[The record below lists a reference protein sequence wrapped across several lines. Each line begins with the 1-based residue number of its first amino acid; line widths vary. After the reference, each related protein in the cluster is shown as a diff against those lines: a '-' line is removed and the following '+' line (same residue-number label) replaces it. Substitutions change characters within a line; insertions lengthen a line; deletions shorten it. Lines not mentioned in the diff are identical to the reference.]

1 MSGTIGS
8 VSEGRVRNFINLN
21 PIIRF
26 FDPPRV
32 VRDKVGHYICKG
44 QRVAD
49 LASNTGYY
57 TLLLAECVGPEGK
70 VYAVDLDPLTIKL
83 VEEKVSKSGFR
94 NIELHNANA
103 ADLNFIEDHSIDFVL
118 ANGLL

>member
-1 MSGTIGS
+1 
-8 VSEGRVRNFINLN
+8 VRSLFNIN

-26 FDPPRV
+26 FNSPTV
-32 VRDKVGHYICKG
+32 ARDKVAHYVSKGH
-44 QRVAD
+44 RVAD
-49 LASNTGYY
+49 LACNTGYY
-57 TLLLAECVGPEGK
+57 TLLLAECVGLEGK

-83 VEEKVSKSGFR
+83 VEEKVDKSGFH
-94 NIELHNANA
+94 NIELHCANA

>member
-1 MSGTIGS
+1 MSRPAGGS
-8 VSEGRVRNFINLN
+8 SAGQVKSLFNIN

-26 FDPPRV
+26 FDSRRV
-32 VRDKVGHYICKG
+32 AREKVGTYVSKD

-49 LASNTGYY
+49 IACESGYY

-70 VYAVDLDPLTIKL
+70 VYSVDLNPAVIKQ
-83 VEEKVSKSGFR
+83 VEEKVRKSGFH

>member
-1 MSGTIGS
+1 MPEPIGS
-8 VSEGRVRNFINLN
+8 VSERPARSLFNIN

-26 FDPPRV
+26 FDSPKV
-32 VRDKVGHYICKG
+32 AVDKVGHYVSKG

-49 LASNTGYY
+49 LACNTGYY

-70 VYAVDLDPLTIKL
+70 VYAVDLDASFIKL
-83 VEEKVSKSGFR
+83 VEEKISESGFH
-94 NIELHNANA
+94 NVELHNANA

>member
-8 VSEGRVRNFINLN
+8 VSEGRVRSLLNLN

-32 VRDKVGHYICKG
+32 VRDKVGHYVSKG

-49 LASNTGYY
+49 LACNTGYY
-57 TLLLAECVGPEGK
+57 TSILAECVGPEGK
-70 VYAVDLDPLTIKL
+70 VYAVDLDPLVIKL
-83 VEEKVSKSGFR
+83 VEDIVNKSGFH
-94 NIELHNANA
+94 NVELHTASA
-103 ADLNFIEDHSIDFVL
+103 ADLNFIADHSIDFVL

>member
-1 MSGTIGS
+1 MTGPAGS
-8 VSEGRVRNFINLN
+8 ISEGRVQSLFNIN

-26 FDPPRV
+26 VDSPKV
-32 VRDKVGHYICKG
+32 ARDKVGHYVSSG
-44 QRVAD
+44 QRVVDIAC
-49 LASNTGYY
+49 NTGYY

-70 VYAVDLDPLTIKL
+70 VYAVDLDASVIKL
-83 VEEKVSKSGFR
+83 LEEKITKSGYK

-103 ADLNFIEDHSIDFVL
+103 VDLNFIEDRSIDFVL

>member
-1 MSGTIGS
+1 MSSPIRS
-8 VSEGRVRNFINLN
+8 VSEGRVRSLFNIN

-26 FDPPRV
+26 LDSPKV
-32 VRDKVGHYICKG
+32 AIDKVGHFVSKG
-44 QRVAD
+44 QRVVD
-49 LASNTGYY
+49 LACNTGYY

-70 VYAVDLDPLTIKL
+70 VYAVDLDASIIKL
-83 VEEKVSKSGFR
+83 VEEKISKSGFH
-94 NIELHNANA
+94 NIELRNANA

>member
-1 MSGTIGS
+1 MSS
-8 VSEGRVRNFINLN
+8 PSESASKGRVRSYFNIN

-26 FDPPRV
+26 FDSPKV
-32 VRDKVGHYICKG
+32 ARDKVSHYVSKG

-49 LASNTGYY
+49 IACNTGYY

-70 VYAVDLDPLTIKL
+70 VYSIDLDPEVIKL
-83 VEEKVSKSGFR
+83 VQEKVRKSGFT
-94 NIELHNANA
+94 NIDLRNANA

-118 ANGLL
+118 ANGLI

>member
-1 MSGTIGS
+1 MSGSIGS
-8 VSEGRVRNFINLN
+8 VSEGRVRSLFNIN

-26 FDPPRV
+26 FDSPRAA
-32 VRDKVGHYICKG
+32 RDKVGQYVSQG

-49 LASNTGYY
+49 LACETGYY

-70 VYAVDLDPLTIKL
+70 VIAVDLNPSVIKM
-83 VEEKVSKSGFR
+83 VEEKVSKSGFK

>member
-1 MSGTIGS
+1 MPGPVGS
-8 VSEGRVRNFINLN
+8 VPEGRVRSLFNIN

-26 FDPPRV
+26 FDTPRV
-32 VRDKVGHYICKG
+32 ARDKVGHYVSKG

-49 LASNTGYY
+49 LACETGYY

-70 VYAVDLDPLTIKL
+70 VYAVDLDPSVLKL
-83 VEEKVSKSGFR
+83 VEEKVSKSGFH